1 MKALLEAGV
10 HFGHRTQRWNP
21 KMATYI
27 YMERNGIYLID
38 LQKSLRLGHEAVE
51 FVRQAASKG
60 GHVLFVG
67 TKQQAREIIQEEA
80 KRSGQYF
87 VTHRWLGGMLTN
99 WTTISKSIG
108 RLRQLEEME
117 EQNVMADLRKR
128 EVLSLTRERLKLV
141 RNLEG
146 IKEMTGL
153 PSAVIVIDTRLE
165 KIAVAEANK
174 LGIPVVAIVDTNC
187 DPDPIDFPIPGN
199 DDAIRSI
206 RLIVSSMADAVME
219 GRATRSEGAVDTPE
233 EATEKAADAGE
244 EKPGDAQAEAD
255 ATAADD
261 DAKAEGDDA
270 PAEEAAPEVTAEA
283 VAEAIAK
290 PASEEN

>member
-51 FVRQAASKG
+51 FVRKAASNG

-117 EQNVMADLRKR
+117 EQNVMAGLRKR
-128 EVLSLTRERLKLV
+128 EVLSLTRERTKLV

-233 EATEKAADAGE
+233 GATEKATDAGE
-244 EKPGDAQAEAD
+244 EKPDDAQAEAD

-261 DAKAEGDDA
+261 DAKAAGDDA
-270 PAEEAAPEVTAEA
+270 PAEEAALEVTAEA

>member
-1 MKALLEAGV
+1 
-10 HFGHRTQRWNP
+10 
-21 KMATYI
+21 
-27 YMERNGIYLID
+27 
-38 LQKSLRLGHEAVE
+38 
-51 FVRQAASKG
+51 
-60 GHVLFVG
+60 
-67 TKQQAREIIQEEA
+67 
-80 KRSGQYF
+80 
-87 VTHRWLGGMLTN
+87 
-99 WTTISKSIG
+99 
-108 RLRQLEEME
+108 
-117 EQNVMADLRKR
+117 RKR
-128 EVLSLTRERLKLV
+128 EVLSLTRERTKLV

-233 EATEKAADAGE
+233 GATEKATDAGE
-244 EKPGDAQAEAD
+244 EKPDDAQAEAD

-261 DAKAEGDDA
+261 DAKAAARSAGADVFLAKTASSAEVLQAVKDAATGREHGQHIDVHEDDMLSRLTPMERRDLTLVGQGLA
-270 PAEEAAPEVTAEA
+270 NKEIADELDIGEKTVKNHVTSVLAKMGLQRRTQV
-283 VAEAIAK
+283 VAWATARR
-290 PASEEN
+290 AQ